1 MAETTASRNERL
13 ADYIADITDVSL
25 HESAPGETGANE
37 LAGGTPLYG
46 RATPAF
52 TAPSAGESDLADP
65 LTFNCPAGSTAA
77 FYGLWKGATFLGS
90 EALDAPVNFTNQGA
104 YTLNSLPLK
113 TA

>member
-13 ADYIADITDVSL
+13 ADYIADVTHVSL
-25 HESAPGETGANE
+25 HSATPGETGANE
-37 LAGGTPLYG
+37 LSGGTPLYT
-46 RATPAF
+46 RLVPAF
-52 TAPSAGESDLADP
+52 TAPSAGESDLAGP
-65 LTFNCPAGSTAA
+65 LTFDCPTGSSAA

-90 EALDAPVNFTNQGA
+90 EALDAAVTFTNQGA